1 MYLKTLAYAEFPFQP
16 NQWAVE
22 KMHFGNI
29 NLIVG
34 TNSSGKSRVLNVI
47 GALARAI
54 AGKNPSGYESGTWI
68 AEFERHKGLSQENQ
82 TYTLSY
88 KNKVVT
94 KEIFTIKGVSIMER
108 NEQGEGFVLKKKSNE
123 KTKYKVPLNQL
134 MSVVRSDEFQHPQ
147 FESLHKWGNSLCLYR
162 FGSEF
167 GKTNLTILQHATTE
181 HTPAEFDISDYA
193 DNASSVFKA
202 TLDKFGNIYKQM
214 MLADL
219 NTLGYPCDDILLISV
234 TDVLIGGVAP
244 LSVAVR
250 ESDLDCYTHQNEMS
264 QGMYRAVAI
273 LIQINANILW
283 TQSKMVGRLPTH
295 GDSPMIVIDDIGEG
309 LDHARSKKLIAL
321 LINKSLENKIQLV
334 MSSNDRYVMND
345 VPLEYWTVLHRTGGL
360 VNAYNIINSKELF
373 EDFQFLGLSNFDF
386 FSGEHFLQGKNE

>member
-1 MYLKTLAYAEFPFQP
+1 
-16 NQWAVE
+16 
-22 KMHFGNI
+22 MHFGNI

-54 AGKNPSGYESGTWI
+54 AGKNLSGYESGTWI

-82 TYTLSY
+82 TYTIAY
-88 KNKVVT
+88 KNKIVI
-94 KEIFTIKGVSIMER
+94 KEVFSIKGVSIMER
-108 NEQGEGFVLKKKSNE
+108 NELGEGFVLKKKTNE

-147 FESLHKWGNSLCLYR
+147 FENLQKWGNGLCLYR

-167 GKTNLTILQHATTE
+167 GKTNLAIMQHSMTE
-181 HTPAEFDISDYA
+181 HNSEFDISDYA

-202 TLDKFGNIYKQM
+202 TLEKFGDTYRHM

-219 NTLGYPCDDILLISV
+219 KTLGYSCDDILLISV
-234 TDVLIGGVAP
+234 TDVLIGGFAP

-250 ESDLDCYTHQNEMS
+250 ESDLDCYTHQNDMS

-283 TQSKMVGRLPTH
+283 TQSKMVGRTPTH

-309 LDHARSKKLIAL
+309 LDHSRSKKLISL

-334 MSSNDRYVMND
+334 MSSNDRYIMND

-360 VNAYNIINSKELF
+360 VNAYNIVNSKEHF

-386 FSGEHFLQGKNE
+386 FSGEHFLQGKD